1 MDYIPY
7 KDSDK
12 TNWNNNLNKN
22 IDAIGATLGLDAAD
36 ILEVKR
42 VTAANA
48 AAIKASDDALLASK
62 AATAAKASQ
71 LKLGNAILR
80 GIVRKMKNSTTY
92 TAAIGTSL
100 DIIGD
105 DNSAIDYNKYTPE
118 IKAKVMPGKICII
131 FVKKKLDGVNVYG
144 RFKGEVGW
152 QKLAFDNYS
161 PFEDKRPLAL
171 PNIPEHREYMAI
183 GVKHDSEVTLQSAI
197 VEAVFGG

>member
-7 KDSDK
+7 KDSERAL
-12 TNWNNNLNKN
+12 WNNNLNSK
-22 IDAIGATLGLDAAD
+22 IDTEGAGLGLDAAD

-48 AAIKASDDALLASK
+48 AAIKASNDALLASK

-71 LKLGNAILR
+71 LKSGNAILR
-80 GIVRKMKNSTTY
+80 GIVRKMKSSTTY

-105 DNSAIDYNKYTPE
+105 DNSVIDYNNYTPE
-118 IKAKVMPGKICII
+118 IKGKVMPGKVRIT
-131 FVKKKLDGVNVYG
+131 FVKKKMDGVNIYG
-144 RFKGEVGW
+144 RFKGQIGW

-161 PFEDKRPLAL
+161 PFEDKRPLAI

-183 GVKHDSEVTLQSAI
+183 GVVHDKEVTLQSAI
-197 VEAVFGG
+197 IEAVFGG

>member
-7 KDSDK
+7 KDSERAM
-12 TNWNNNLNKN
+12 WNANLNKN
-22 IDAIGATLGLDAAD
+22 IEAIGASLGLDAAD

-48 AAIKASDDALLASK
+48 AAIKASSDALLASK

-71 LKLGNAILR
+71 LKSGNAILR
-80 GIVRKMKNSTTY
+80 TIVRKMKSSSTY
-92 TAAIGTSL
+92 TTAIGTSL

-105 DNSAIDYNKYTPE
+105 DTSVIDYNNYMPK
-118 IKAKVMPGKICII
+118 IKVRVMPGKVRIT
-131 FVKKKLDGVNVYG
+131 FVKNKLDGVTIYG
-144 RFKGEVGW
+144 RFKGQIAW

-161 PFEDKRPLAL
+161 PFEDKRPIAI

-183 GVKHDSEVTLQSAI
+183 GVKHDAEVTLQSAI